1 MSKKIAINGFGR
13 IGRNAFKLAFERDDI
28 EIVAINDLTDTK
40 TLAHLLKH
48 DSTYG
53 TYHHDVSYDDNSIFV
68 AGKQIRVL
76 AEKDPALLPWGE
88 FGVDVVIEAT
98 GLFIWHYKG
107 SEENY
112 WNTMVEVHSNR
123 DKIIKLEEKN
133 K

>member
-1 MSKKIAINGFGR
+1 MKKPQSKKDIVI
-13 IGRNAFKLAFERDDI
+13 ISSIMLAFI
-28 EIVAINDLTDTK
+28 WLIML
-40 TLAHLLKH
+40 
-48 DSTYG
+48 
-53 TYHHDVSYDDNSIFV
+53 
-68 AGKQIRVL
+68 
-76 AEKDPALLPWGE
+76 
-88 FGVDVVIEAT
+88 T